1 MTSAE
6 EDQFEN
12 LPKFDASKFQPPA
25 WAKPANFQ
33 WGDRNG
39 ESSKATASSADKEG
53 NQNILDLG
61 DDESY
66 DDNDDSGDEV
76 FEDAHSTVDPEEAM
90 FTISELKEL
99 LSRATKHKITGNSHY
114 TSKPPQYEQAIAS
127 YKLAIDHLPTF
138 PSDPTDPEHQEQD
151 SKNDFK
157 GKMKVEEP
165 VPSGLQEVT
174 EEEAVAIQKE
184 ENTKKGKS
192 PEELEREEV
201 EDEIKECTKACW
213 GNLAACYIAIK
224 DDGNAVKACTEA
236 LKIDPHYT
244 KGLHRRATANE
255 RLGTLTALTSAQQDY
270 TLLKTLL
277 PASSPLLPSIRR
289 SLIVLPPKIKS
300 EEKKQYDEMM
310 GKLKDLGNSLLGNFG
325 LSTDNF
331 KFEQQPGGGYSM
343 NFNR

>member
-1 MTSAE
+1 MLVPRCWPS
-6 EDQFEN
+6 DQ
-12 LPKFDASKFQPPA
+12 
-25 WAKPANFQ
+25 
-33 WGDRNG
+33 
-39 ESSKATASSADKEG
+39 
-53 NQNILDLG
+53 
-61 DDESY
+61 
-66 DDNDDSGDEV
+66 
-76 FEDAHSTVDPEEAM
+76 
-90 FTISELKEL
+90 EL

-213 GNLAACYIAIK
+213 GNLAACYIAIVRLFISTSSFSRILLTVIIK
-224 DDGNAVKACTEA
+224 LAE
-236 LKIDPHYT
+236 
-244 KGLHRRATANE
+244 RR
-255 RLGTLTALTSAQQDY
+255 RKCS
-270 TLLKTLL
+270 
-277 PASSPLLPSIRR
+277 
-289 SLIVLPPKIKS
+289 
-300 EEKKQYDEMM
+300 
-310 GKLKDLGNSLLGNFG
+310 
-325 LSTDNF
+325 
-331 KFEQQPGGGYSM
+331 
-343 NFNR
+343 

>member
-1 MTSAE
+1 MPSAE
-6 EDQFEN
+6 EDQFNN

-25 WAKPANFQ
+25 WAKTTNFQ
-33 WGDRNG
+33 WDDKNG
-39 ESSKATASSADKEG
+39 ESSKATAPPAGRQEG
-53 NQNILDLG
+53 QNILDLG
-61 DDESY
+61 DDES
-66 DDNDDSGDEV
+66 DDSGDDV

-90 FTISELKEL
+90 FTTSELKEL
-99 LSRATKHKITGNSHY
+99 LSRATKHKATGNSHY
-114 TSKPPQYEQAIAS
+114 TSKPPRYDDAIVS

-138 PSDPTDPEHQEQD
+138 PSDLTDPEQD
-151 SKNDFK
+151 SKNDDK
-157 GKMKVEEP
+157 GKAKVKEP
-165 VPSGLQEVT
+165 VPSGLQEVS
-174 EEEAVAIQKE
+174 EEEAVAIEEAEKAKE
-184 ENTKKGKS
+184 GKS

-213 GNLAACYIAIK
+213 GNLAACYIATK
-224 DDGNAVKACTEA
+224 DDENAVKACTEA

-255 RLGTLTALTSAQQDY
+255 RLGTLAALTSAQQDY

-289 SLIVLPPKIKS
+289 SLIILPPKIKS

-310 GKLKDLGNSLLGNFG
+310 SKLKDLGNSLLGNFG

-343 NFNR
+343 NFNK